1 MDIHFISTLT
11 PEDEDRYAP
20 MVLAAVRAILEPM
33 PISYAVR
40 IVTANGHSVQHTKS
54 DEPAEPPDAG
64 LTAARRSGPR
74 LVAQTATRSS
84 A

>member
-20 MVLAAVRAILEPM
+20 MVLAAVKAILEPM

-40 IVTANGHSVQHTKS
+40 VVTANGVSVSHTKADLPVEAA
-54 DEPAEPPDAG
+54 DEAV
-64 LTAARRSGPR
+64 TMARRQGPR
-74 LVAQTATRSS
+74 LVPTAASR
-84 A
+84 

>member
-1 MDIHFISTLT
+1 MDIHFVSTLT

-20 MVLAAVRAILEPM
+20 MVLAAVKAILEPM

-40 IVTANGHSVQHTKS
+40 VVTANGLTVQHTKS
-54 DEPAEPPDAG
+54 EHAEDAAV
-64 LTAARRSGPR
+64 AASRRTGPR
-74 LVAQTATRSS
+74 LVTPAANRSS

>member
-20 MVLAAVRAILEPM
+20 MVLAAVRALLDQM

-40 IVTANGHSVQHTKS
+40 IVTANGTALQHTKA
-54 DEPAEPPDAG
+54 DADQDATAEPV
-64 LTAARRSGPR
+64 TTRRAGPR
-74 LVAQTATRSS
+74 LVQAR
-84 A
+84 

>member
-1 MDIHFISTLT
+1 MDIHFVSTLT

-20 MVLAAVRAILEPM
+20 MVLAAVKAILEPM

-40 IVTANGHSVQHTKS
+40 VMTANGLAVQHTKS
-54 DEPAEPPDAG
+54 DQVEEPVVATG
-64 LTAARRSGPR
+64 GRRVGPR
-74 LVAQTATRSS
+74 LVTPVVTRSS

>member
-1 MDIHFISTLT
+1 MDIHFVSTLT

-20 MVLAAVRAILEPM
+20 MVLAAVKAILEPM

-40 IVTANGHSVQHTKS
+40 VLTVNGLSVQHTKS
-54 DEPAEPPDAG
+54 DQAEEMPVAP
-64 LTAARRSGPR
+64 RRSGPR
-74 LVAQTATRSS
+74 LVTPAVSRSS

>member
-1 MDIHFISTLT
+1 MDIHFVSTLT

-20 MVLAAVRAILEPM
+20 MVLAAVRAILDQM

-40 IVTANGHSVQHTKS
+40 IVTTNGTSVQHTKA
-54 DEPAEPPDAG
+54 DTPVEGDAPSLG
-64 LTAARRSGPR
+64 RRAGPR
-74 LVAQTATRSS
+74 LVPTFTRSS

>member
-1 MDIHFISTLT
+1 MDIHFVSTLT

-20 MVLAAVRAILEPM
+20 MVLAAVKAILESM

-40 IVTANGHSVQHTKS
+40 VVTANGLAVQHTKS
-54 DEPAEPPDAG
+54 DEADDVPAASG
-64 LTAARRSGPR
+64 RRTGPR
-74 LVAQTATRSS
+74 LVTPAATRSS

>member
-1 MDIHFISTLT
+1 MDIHFVSTLT

-20 MVLAAVRAILEPM
+20 MVLAAVKAILESM

-40 IVTANGHSVQHTKS
+40 VVTANGLAVQHTKS
-54 DEPAEPPDAG
+54 DEADDVPAAAG
-64 LTAARRSGPR
+64 RRTGPR
-74 LVAQTATRSS
+74 LVTPAATRSS

>member
-1 MDIHFISTLT
+1 MDIHFVSTLT

-20 MVLAAVRAILEPM
+20 MVLAAVKAILEPM

-40 IVTANGHSVQHTKS
+40 VVTANGLAVQHTKS
-54 DEPAEPPDAG
+54 EQADDV
-64 LTAARRSGPR
+64 AAANRRTGPR
-74 LVAQTATRSS
+74 LVSPAVSRSS

>member
-1 MDIHFISTLT
+1 MDIHFVSTLT

-20 MVLAAVRAILEPM
+20 MVLAAVKAILEPM

-40 IVTANGHSVQHTKS
+40 VLTVNGLSVQHAKS
-54 DEPAEPPDAG
+54 DQAEEMPV
-64 LTAARRSGPR
+64 ARRSGPR
-74 LVAQTATRSS
+74 LVTPAVSRSS